1 LTLPALDAALLGQI
15 PEQFAPPRYGRA
27 GTPAVVHIGC
37 GAFHRAH
44 QAAYFDELLR
54 QGESD
59 WLIQGVSLRSD
70 TASRQLNPQDGL
82 YSLVERD
89 GDDCKVRVI
98 GSLVGVMS
106 PVGDPAKLVRLLA
119 NPATQLVT
127 LTITEKGYCVDPVSG
142 ALQLDNPEI
151 AADIRNPAAPRTA
164 PGFIVAG
171 LAARKAAGV
180 PPFTV
185 LSCDN
190 LSANG
195 GKARSA
201 VVGLAAQTDAAL
213 AAWIER
219 EVAFPSS
226 MVDRITPATTPEA
239 IAQLAEITGYR
250 DAAMIE
256 TEPFH
261 QWIVEDWFS
270 GRRPPLDRAGVQ
282 MTDDVAAWEAIKL
295 RLLNG
300 AHSSLAYL
308 GGLLGYRYVHEAIA
322 DPDLAHFVAALWDEI
337 VPTLPDVEGFDPVRY
352 RTSLLARFSNAALDH
367 QLSQIAIDG
376 SQKLPQRLIR
386 PLSER
391 LAAGQPS
398 PAIELAVACWIR
410 WQAGSDFAGRPHHVD
425 DARAELYT
433 GIVRRGDGD
442 CEKIVRDVFGTGLF
456 GEAGAEAG
464 GLVVRLSHALQALC
478 GANPA
483 DHCRRLMKDPSRGR
497 A

>member
-1 LTLPALDAALLGQI
+1 LTLPVLDAALLGQI
-15 PEQFAPPRYGRA
+15 PPQFAPPRYGRA
-27 GTPAVVHIGC
+27 GTPAVIHIGC

-54 QGESD
+54 QGETG

-70 TASRQLNPQDGL
+70 MTSRQLNPQDGL
-82 YSLVERD
+82 YSLVERH

-98 GSLVGVMS
+98 GSLIGVMS
-106 PVGDPAKLVRLLA
+106 PSGDPAKLVRLLA

-127 LTITEKGYCVDPVSG
+127 LTITEKGYCVDPVTG

-151 AADIRNPAAPRTA
+151 AADIRNPAAPQTA

-190 LSANG
+190 LSDNG

-201 VVGLAAQTDAAL
+201 VVGLAAQTDDAL

-226 MVDRITPATTPEA
+226 MVDRITPATTPDA
-239 IAQLAEITGYR
+239 IAQLAEIAGYR

-270 GRRPPLDRAGVQ
+270 GRRPPLDQVGVQ

-300 AHSSLAYL
+300 AHSSLAYI

-337 VPTLPDVEGFDPVRY
+337 VPTLPVVDGFDPAAY
-352 RTSLLARFSNAALDH
+352 RASLLSRFSNSALNH

-376 SQKLPQRLIR
+376 SQKLPQRLIK
-386 PLSER
+386 PLSDR
-391 LAAGQPS
+391 LAADQPS
-398 PAIELAVACWIR
+398 PAIELAVACWLR
-410 WQAGSDFAGRPHHVD
+410 WLFGYDFGGRPHQID
-425 DARAELYT
+425 DACSALYT
-433 GIVRRGDGD
+433 GIVRRGGGD
-442 CEKIVRDVFGTGLF
+442 CGKIVRDVFGTGLF
-456 GEAGAEAG
+456 GAMGTEADGLVDRLSQALQFLRSTDQAG
-464 GLVVRLSHALQALC
+464 GVRQLIKQLS
-478 GANPA
+478 
-483 DHCRRLMKDPSRGR
+483 
-497 A
+497 